1 MWGQMVR
8 AVPRSRRSSARG
20 WPSDALPLHTQVRR
34 DAHGQHTAAHPLRT
48 TWHACTTPLVLQL
61 GGTELACSWME
72 RVGMVTALHTT
83 QPARIPAA
91 PPRSHH
97 YGRVSDAQDQPRLD
111 RGHADQCW
119 LGASLVYAVQQQ
131 GPTIFF
137 VEQQPPLPC
146 RCSGCLNW
154 SARARGSSGNGAWRQ
169 RRRSS
174 RSLAVP
180 ACVRHASGA
189 RLRLCCLS
197 RVSRRCA
204 PAGRGDCMAPTHNI
218 LERQLHRVALS
229 RC

>member
-1 MWGQMVR
+1 MVR
-8 AVPRSRRSSARG
+8 AVPRSSRSSGRG

-34 DAHGQHTAAHPLRT
+34 GAHGQHTAAHPLRT
-48 TWHACTTPLVLQL
+48 TWHACTTLLVLQL

-72 RVGMVTALHTT
+72 RVGMVTALHTK

-91 PPRSHH
+91 PSCSHH
-97 YGRVSDAQDQPRLD
+97 YGRVSDAQDRPRLD

-180 ACVRHASGA
+180 ACVRQM
-189 RLRLCCLS
+189 
-197 RVSRRCA
+197 
-204 PAGRGDCMAPTHNI
+204 P
-218 LERQLHRVALS
+218 LERACGCAVSVGCRADAPPLVGGTARPP
-229 RC
+229 RTTY

>member
-1 MWGQMVR
+1 MVR
-8 AVPRSRRSSARG
+8 AVPRSSRSSGRG

-48 TWHACTTPLVLQL
+48 TWHACTTLLVLQL

-91 PPRSHH
+91 PSCSHH

-137 VEQQPPLPC
+137 VEQQPPSPC
-146 RCSGCLNW
+146 RCSRAA
-154 SARARGSSGNGAWRQ
+154 SAGQPGHVGVAEMAHGGSGGGP
-169 RRRSS
+169 
-174 RSLAVP
+174 P
-180 ACVRHASGA
+180 AALLCRHA
-189 RLRLCCLS
+189 
-197 RVSRRCA
+197 CA
-204 PAGRGDCMAPTHNI
+204 MP
-218 LERQLHRVALS
+218 LERACGCAVSVGCRADAPPLVGGTAWPPRTTY
-229 RC
+229 

>member
-1 MWGQMVR
+1 MVR
-8 AVPRSRRSSARG
+8 DVPPSRPSGVPA

-48 TWHACTTPLVLQL
+48 TWHACTTLLVLQL

>member
-1 MWGQMVR
+1 MYPGRRGLAGEDGLPTRCRCTRRCAVMPTASTQPLIRCARRGMPAQHCLCCSWGGQNSR
-8 AVPRSRRSSARG
+8 AAGWRGLGWSQHSTPRSPHASLLHPRAATTTAVSPMRRIGLVSTVDMLINVGLASRSSYY
-20 WPSDALPLHTQVRR
+20 T
-34 DAHGQHTAAHPLRT
+34 
-48 TWHACTTPLVLQL
+48 
-61 GGTELACSWME
+61 
-72 RVGMVTALHTT
+72 
-83 QPARIPAA
+83 
-91 PPRSHH
+91 
-97 YGRVSDAQDQPRLD
+97 
-111 RGHADQCW
+111 
-119 LGASLVYAVQQQ
+119 VQQQ

-146 RCSGCLNW
+146 RCSGCLSW

-180 ACVRHASGA
+180 ACVRHAFGA